1 MVYRLTSES
10 SHRLMSRVSKDCE
23 EPRHHYF
30 DQGVQ
35 FHRYSS
41 QTSPESGN
49 GSRVTDRRLA
59 DLATFWGARMSV
71 KPKLQRDQAAQGPE
85 RPPLDFGAGRPIYT
99 GRVRRRRN
107 HRYRL
112 IATLLILGVATGV
125 VALLL
130 ADWLSTLIK

>member
-1 MVYRLTSES
+1 
-10 SHRLMSRVSKDCE
+10 MSRVSKDCE

-71 KPKLQRDQAAQGPE
+71 KPKLQRDQAAQE
-85 RPPLDFGAGRPIYT
+85 SQRPPLDFAERRLSYAT
-99 GRVRRRRN
+99 RVRHRRK
-107 HRYRL
+107 HGYRL
-112 IATLLILGVATGV
+112 VATLLILRVATGV

-130 ADWLSTLIK
+130 SDWLNTLVK